1 MLPSANA
8 APPSMMYHPAVH
20 HPTHAVYSLFASIAV
35 FMSTHAPATCHTPT
49 TWRTGMCGMPCTIRH
64 RCSRNR
70 LASESS
76 RDRHPNH
83 RGIATRITVG
93 SPPESQ
99 QTYVGEWTVRD
110 IMRDEGLA
118 ASAAKRKRRL
128 QFLRG
133 RDIRGA
139 QEPAARTSGEAPLP
153 RRRAQNE
160 LWVTDV
166 TEFRISRRLIP
177 RAHRGLLRRHAAEL
191 VDLHVARRRDGQL
204 VAARRVQV
212 ARRGRPSQGPL
223 SDRGRH
229 YCWPGWI
236 RICDENGLGPIDVE
250 EGL

>member
-1 MLPSANA
+1 MFTAGTFVTDTRFTQRAIPGIIKPPIYQKSACHPSGIHQILIRCFTIRLFTMLPSANA

-99 QTYVGEWTVRD
+99 QTYVRH
-110 IMRDEGLA
+110 
-118 ASAAKRKRRL
+118 
-128 QFLRG
+128 
-133 RDIRGA
+133 
-139 QEPAARTSGEAPLP
+139 
-153 RRRAQNE
+153 NE
-160 LWVTDV
+160 L
-166 TEFRISRRLIP
+166 
-177 RAHRGLLRRHAAEL
+177 
-191 VDLHVARRRDGQL
+191 
-204 VAARRVQV
+204 
-212 ARRGRPSQGPL
+212 
-223 SDRGRH
+223 
-229 YCWPGWI
+229 
-236 RICDENGLGPIDVE
+236 ID
-250 EGL
+250 